1 MGKDSPMPSPQIL
14 PTKAVKNLQDEHGT
28 FKMPN
33 TPVLTGRTDAV
44 ASDGFDSPSIQFA
57 DRTISSMADQKGGKS
72 SMFSPQVK
80 RQSLFGS
87 PNGGA
92 IASNF
97 KKAVDANG
105 NQIPEEEAKRD
116 EGNRKNDHLNTL
128 FQIKFQLIFEI
139 KYFNK
144 TKNAIN

>member
-1 MGKDSPMPSPQIL
+1 MGKDSPMPSPQIM

-57 DRTISSMADQKGGKS
+57 DRTITSMADQKGGKS

-87 PNGGA
+87 PNPNVTAG
-92 IASNF
+92 IHSNF
-97 KKAVDANG
+97 KKVVDANG
-105 NQIPEEEAKRD
+105 NEIPEEEAKRE
-116 EGNRKNDHLNTL
+116 EGNRKN
-128 FQIKFQLIFEI
+128 
-139 KYFNK
+139 
-144 TKNAIN
+144 